1 MFLKNITKHVT
12 GSLPQVIIEYNSDNG
27 ITTREILAKMHPES
41 TLFAFEKDIEK
52 CEKLNKIRDSRLRI
66 RNLPAEE
73 VNLIMYYEETID
85 CIISSVP
92 FIDQSKNLIMKII
105 VDSYKLLKNNCFMIQ
120 VVDKKDY
127 MYLYQKYFQVCIP
140 KAYLNT
146 HVRWVYECQKQ

>member
-12 GSLPQVIIEYNSDNG
+12 HSLPQVIIEYNAGNG
-27 ITTREILAKMHPES
+27 IATREILAKMNS
-41 TLFAFEKDIEK
+41 KSILYALEKDIEK
-52 CEKLNKIRDSRLRI
+52 CEKLFEIKGTRLRI

-105 VDSYKLLKNNCFMIQ
+105 VDSYKLLKNNYFMIQ

-127 MYLYQKYFQVCIP
+127 MHLYQKYFQVSIP
-140 KAYLNT
+140 KAYLNK